1 MDDSWD
7 DIRTALAVARE
18 GTVSGAAQQLDL
30 HHATVIRHVDAIEAR
45 LGTRLFTRGPRGYAM
60 TDAGRTLLD
69 LGGQAEQTLAQMAA
83 RIIAGGG
90 GIDGPLVIT
99 ALPGLTDLV
108 LPPRARLMRAHP
120 GLRVAYRTD
129 SRLYRLEA
137 GEAHIAIRAGAKPSD
152 ADYVVQPFHL
162 LRAALY
168 PAPSYVAAHGGL
180 DDPARHRFILPAE
193 EEQGA
198 PIMRWLS
205 QRITDDNHALVSNDP
220 VLRRAAVLSGL
231 GIGMLTPDE
240 AGGMVEML
248 ALPDWHSPLWLVT
261 HVDLHRSAKV
271 QTALAALKD
280 G

>member
-18 GTVSGAAQQLDL
+18 GTVSGAAQHLDL
-30 HHATVIRHVDAIEAR
+30 HHATVIRHVDALEAR

-69 LGGQAEQTLAQMAA
+69 LGGQAQQTLAQMAA

-99 ALPGLTDLV
+99 ALPGLSDLV
-108 LPPRARLMRAHP
+108 LPALARLMRAHP
-120 GLRVAYRTD
+120 GLRVTYRTD
-129 SRLYRLEA
+129 SRLYRLGA

-168 PAPSYVAAHGGL
+168 AAPSYVATHGGL

-193 EEQGA
+193 EAQGA

-205 QRITDDNHALVSNDP
+205 QRITEDNHALVSNDP
-220 VLRRAAVLSGL
+220 GLRRAAVLSGL

-240 AGGMVEML
+240 ASGMVEML